1 LNASICPS
9 YHYELTPH
17 FLDYSRLYQI
27 LSSSTFEGYGEETKE
42 KSAKRHTFEEL
53 CVIMQ
58 SSRLE
63 MEAALKRVEGFAIV
77 EDSNKLTVVSEEV
90 GFAIF
95 FV

>member
-1 LNASICPS
+1 
-9 YHYELTPH
+9 
-17 FLDYSRLYQI
+17 
-27 LSSSTFEGYGEETKE
+27 
-42 KSAKRHTFEEL
+42 
-53 CVIMQ
+53 MQ